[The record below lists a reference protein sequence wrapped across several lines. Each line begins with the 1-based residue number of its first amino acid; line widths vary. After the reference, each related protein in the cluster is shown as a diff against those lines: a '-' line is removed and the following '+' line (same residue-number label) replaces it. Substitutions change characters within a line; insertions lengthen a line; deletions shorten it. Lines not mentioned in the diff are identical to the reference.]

1 MKASNYIKNDCDQE
15 TAKEYSTIVQI
26 IVKDDRGKAIS
37 WRSVSSVR
45 CHVITYQTKNST
57 NSQSAILYPV
67 CGLQSASCNKSAF
80 LPGLQSAFF
89 ADQIGIA
96 VFVRASLKSGPKY
109 WGSKRNFSETILA
122 AMIDVW
128 TVCWRA
134 PGDKHNDRAIITLYQ
149 LRTNANARLNN
160 MVASDTLL
168 RGYSVCWNEFD
179 TGPPGV
185 NISASRFIKPY
196 KHFISFRASLWAS
209 SKLIWLLLGGEG

>member
-1 MKASNYIKNDCDQE
+1 MLSRI
-15 TAKEYSTIVQI
+15 
-26 IVKDDRGKAIS
+26 R
-37 WRSVSSVR
+37 R
-45 CHVITYQTKNST
+45 KNST

-134 PGDKHNDRAIITLYQ
+134 PGDKHNDRAMITLYQ

-185 NISASRFIKPY
+185 NISASRFIEPY